1 MTYKREQK
9 ELKISNEDKLL
20 LLCARTRMNKEI
32 KSQITSLI
40 QKEINWDYLLQR
52 SAKHKL
58 KPLLYQELNNVCPD
72 SVPQD
77 VMEHLKTYFLKNTH
91 KNLLFMGVLL
101 KILKSFKSHEIT
113 AIPYKGPILAIQAYG
128 NLAFREFDDIDIFV
142 SKRDVLDVKDLLISQ
157 NFIPEFELN
166 HLKEIKYIESQREQR
181 FWNNDHNITMDIH
194 WKFSALFFSLPKYFD
209 TLGHDV
215 IITIINDLNVKTLS
229 TEDLL
234 LILCLHN
241 AGHRWMRLSWLCDI
255 SELLDNKNV
264 NWSELIKKADKLQ
277 IKKIL
282 LINIYLV
289 SDLLGFKIPKE
300 ISTYLE
306 SDKNIIKISN
316 KIKIKIFSE
325 ETNLKIFEEIYF
337 CLKLRDNL
345 IFGFKDAVRNLMLPT
360 PLEWEKLNLPIILHP
375 IYYIYRPFY
384 IIMRYKFK
392 KN

>member
-1 MTYKREQK
+1 MKHKRK
-9 ELKISNEDKLL
+9 KYDLKLLNEDKLL
-20 LLCARTRMNKEI
+20 LLCARTRMNNEI

-40 QKEINWDYLLQR
+40 HQEINWDYLLQR
-52 SAKHKL
+52 STKHKL
-58 KPLLYQELNNVCPD
+58 KPLLYLQLNNICPD
-72 SVPQD
+72 IVPKN
-77 VMEHLKTYFLKNTH
+77 VMEHLKNYFHKNAR
-91 KNLLFMGVLL
+91 KNLLFMGELL
-101 KILKSFKSHEIT
+101 KILDLFKANGIA

-142 SKRDVLDVKDLLISQ
+142 SKSDVLDVKDLLISQ

-181 FWNNDHNITMDIH
+181 FWNNDHNITIDIH
-194 WKFSALFFSLPKYFD
+194 WKFSALFFSIPKYFD

-215 IITIINDLNVKTLS
+215 IITIINDLKVNTLS

-264 NWSELIKKADKLQ
+264 NWSELIIKANKLQ

-337 CLKLRDNL
+337 CLKLRDNPV
-345 IFGFKDAVRNLMLPT
+345 FGFKDAVRNLMLPT

-384 IIMRYKFK
+384 IMIRHKYK